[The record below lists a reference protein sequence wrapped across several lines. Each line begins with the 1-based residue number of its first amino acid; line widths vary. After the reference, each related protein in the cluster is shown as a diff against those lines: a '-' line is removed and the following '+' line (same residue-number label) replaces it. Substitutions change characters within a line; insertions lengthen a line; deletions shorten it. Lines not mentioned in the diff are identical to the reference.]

1 MTTGSAHVQLVEV
14 SARDGLQSEAV
25 VVSTADKAELIRRAA
40 AAGLRRI
47 EAVSFVN
54 PNRVP
59 QMADG
64 AELMALL
71 NAPGFIPQRSDCS
84 FSGLV
89 LNRRGLD
96 NALAARVDEINV
108 VVVVSDTFAV
118 KNQGVDTAGLVEMW
132 HAVGTAARAAGLRTT
147 VTLAASFGCPYEGE
161 VSDERFA
168 QVVSAVMEVPP
179 DELSLADSIGVA
191 SPKQVR
197 ERVAA
202 ARAAAAPATA
212 LRCHFHNTRNTGIAN
227 VVAAVEAGVSV
238 IDASIGG
245 IGGCPFAPNA
255 TGNVATEDVAYALQ
269 RMGFTTVLHH
279 EALHGIVP
287 WLETVVGHQ
296 AAGLLS
302 RAGSFPPSR

>member
-25 VVSTADKAELIRRAA
+25 IVSTADKAELIRRAA

-54 PNRVP
+54 PKRVP

-64 AELMALL
+64 DELMAMLD
-71 NAPGFIPQRSDCS
+71 APGFIPQRSDCS

-118 KNQGVDTAGLVEMW
+118 KNQGVDTAGLVAMW
-132 HAVGTAARAAGLRTT
+132 HDVGTAARTAGLRTT

-168 QVVSAVMEVPP
+168 QVVRAVMEVPP

-191 SPKQVR
+191 APKQVR
-197 ERVAA
+197 ERVAV
-202 ARAAAAPATA
+202 ARAAAPATA

-227 VVAAVEAGVSV
+227 AIAAVEAGVSA

-269 RMGFTTVLHH
+269 RMGFATGLHH

-302 RAGSFPPSR
+302 RAGHFPPSR

>member
-1 MTTGSAHVQLVEV
+1 MATPSATVQLVEV

-25 VVSTADKAELIRRAA
+25 IVPIAGKAELIRRAA

-54 PNRVP
+54 PKRVP

-71 NAPGFIPQRSDCS
+71 NAPGFIAQRDDCS
-84 FSGLV
+84 LSGLV

-96 NALAARVDEINV
+96 GALAAGVDEINV
-108 VVVVSDTFAV
+108 VVVVSDTFAL
-118 KNQGVDTAGLVEMW
+118 KNQGTDTAGLVAMW
-132 HAVGTAARAAGLRTT
+132 HDVGAAARAAGMRAT

-161 VSDERFA
+161 VSDARFA
-168 QVVSAVMEVPP
+168 QVVRDVMQVPP
-179 DELSLADSIGVA
+179 DELALADSIGVA
-191 SPKQVR
+191 SPRQVR
-197 ERVAA
+197 ERVAI
-202 ARAAAAPATA
+202 AAAEAPTTA

-227 VVAAVEAGVSV
+227 AIAAVETGVAV
-238 IDASIGG
+238 IDASVGG

-255 TGNVATEDVAYALQ
+255 AGNIATEDVAYALQ
-269 RMGFTTVLHH
+269 RMGYATGVDQQ
-279 EALHGIVP
+279 ALHGIVP
-287 WLETVVGHQ
+287 WLEGLVGHS

-302 RAGSFPPSR
+302 RAGDFPAHR

>member
-1 MTTGSAHVQLVEV
+1 MTTTSATVQLVEV

-54 PNRVP
+54 PKRVP

-64 AELMALL
+64 AGLMALL
-71 NAPGFIPQRSDCS
+71 NSPGFIPQRSDCA

-96 NALAARVDEINV
+96 DALAAGVDEVNV
-108 VVVVSDTFAV
+108 VVVVSDTFAR
-118 KNQGVDTAGLVEMW
+118 KNQGADTAGLVAMW
-132 HAVGTAARAAGLRTT
+132 HDVGTAARAAGMRAS

-161 VSDERFA
+161 VGDDRFA
-168 QVVSAVMEVPP
+168 QVVREVMEVPP
-179 DELSLADSIGVA
+179 DELALADSIGVA

-197 ERVAA
+197 ERIAIA
-202 ARAAAAPATA
+202 QAAAPATT

-227 VVAAVEAGVSV
+227 AIAAVEAGVAV
-238 IDASIGG
+238 LDASLGG

-255 TGNVATEDVAYALQ
+255 TGNIATEDLVYALH
-269 RMGFTTVLHH
+269 RMGYSTGVDP
-279 EALHGIVP
+279 AAVNAVVP
-287 WLETVVGHQ
+287 WLESVVGHP

-302 RAGSFPPSR
+302 RAGDFPGSR

>member
-1 MTTGSAHVQLVEV
+1 VQLVEV

-25 VVSTADKAELIRRAA
+25 IVSTADKAELIRRAA

-54 PNRVP
+54 PKRVP

-71 NAPGFIPQRSDCS
+71 NSPGFLPQRAACS
-84 FSGLV
+84 LSGLV
-89 LNRRGLD
+89 LNQRGLD
-96 NALAARVDEINV
+96 AAVTAGVDEINV
-108 VVVVSDTFAV
+108 VVVVSDTFAI
-118 KNQGVDTAGLVEMW
+118 KNQGVDTAGLLAMW
-132 HAVGTAARAAGLRTT
+132 HTVGTAARDAGLRTT

-168 QVVSAVMEVPP
+168 QVVAAVMEVPP
-179 DELSLADSIGVA
+179 DELALADSIGVA
-191 SPKQVR
+191 APKQVR

-202 ARAAAAPATA
+202 AQSAAPATP

-227 VVAAVEAGVSV
+227 VIAAVEVGVST
-238 IDASIGG
+238 IDSSIGG

-255 TGNVATEDVAYALQ
+255 TGNVPTEDVAYALA
-269 RMGFTTVLHH
+269 RMGFATGLDQT
-279 EALHGIVP
+279 ALHRIVP
-287 WLETVVGHQ
+287 WLESVVGHD
-296 AAGLLS
+296 APGLLS
-302 RAGSFPPSR
+302 RAGGFPPSR

>member
-1 MTTGSAHVQLVEV
+1 MTTGSANVQLVEV
-14 SARDGLQSEAV
+14 SARDGLQSEAALV
-25 VVSTADKAELIRRAA
+25 ATSDKAELIRRAA

-54 PNRVP
+54 PKRVP

-71 NAPGFIPQRSDCS
+71 NTPDFLPERSDCS
-84 FSGLV
+84 LSGLV
-89 LNRRGLD
+89 LNQRGLEA
-96 NALAARVDEINV
+96 ALVTGVDEINV

-118 KNQGVDTAGLVEMW
+118 KNQGVDTAGLVAMW
-132 HAVGTAARAAGLRTT
+132 HAVGTAARAAGLRST

-168 QVVSAVMEVPP
+168 QVVRAVMEVPP

-191 SPKQVR
+191 APKQVR
-197 ERVAA
+197 ERVADS
-202 ARAAAAPATA
+202 RSAAPTIA

-227 VVAAVEAGVSV
+227 VIAAVEAGVSA

-269 RMGFTTVLHH
+269 RMGFATGLHH

-302 RAGSFPPSR
+302 RAGSFPPPR